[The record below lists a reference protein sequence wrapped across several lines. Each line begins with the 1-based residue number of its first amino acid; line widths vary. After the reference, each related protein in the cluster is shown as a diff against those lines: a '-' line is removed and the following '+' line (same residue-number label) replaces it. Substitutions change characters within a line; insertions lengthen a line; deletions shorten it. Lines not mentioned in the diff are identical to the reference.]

1 MKQTV
6 GQQQVAFMLYNRP
19 NKHFC
24 PIQFKLTAEYFFFLL
39 EDLCASVQFIVLTLM
54 TCFYVCRV
62 HAHLNAGKGTIVSL
76 EDLYKQMV
84 TLVNI
89 GAGTD
94 PEAKCVKQGGKSMRE
109 EPVSEP
115 GGRESDRKRRRDR
128 QRETKE
134 GQK

>member
-1 MKQTV
+1 M
-6 GQQQVAFMLYNRP
+6 
-19 NKHFC
+19 
-24 PIQFKLTAEYFFFLL
+24 
-39 EDLCASVQFIVLTLM
+39 
-54 TCFYVCRV
+54 
-62 HAHLNAGKGTIVSL
+62 HAHLNAGKGTIVSS

-84 TLVNI
+84 TLMNT
-89 GAGTD
+89 GAGAD
-94 PEAKCVKQGGKSMRE
+94 PEAKRLKWGESMRE

>member
-1 MKQTV
+1 
-6 GQQQVAFMLYNRP
+6 
-19 NKHFC
+19 
-24 PIQFKLTAEYFFFLL
+24 
-39 EDLCASVQFIVLTLM
+39 M

-134 GQK
+134 GQKWLREKTRYNGSSCVRAAFSTPQQSGAGRKLL